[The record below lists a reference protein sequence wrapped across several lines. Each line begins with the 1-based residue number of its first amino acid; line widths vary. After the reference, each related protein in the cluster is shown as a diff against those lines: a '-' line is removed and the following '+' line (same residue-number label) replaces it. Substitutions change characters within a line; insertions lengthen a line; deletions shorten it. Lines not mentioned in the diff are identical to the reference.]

1 MTACW
6 HGNTIYG
13 VDIIKRLNEKHKE
26 GISNGIQLHI
36 EEHLA
41 DCDHRR
47 HHGCLYSLCVGTAYA
62 ETAPVSI
69 GSDGYGTLKAAV
81 EASNSGD
88 VITLNESIDLTET
101 VAIEGK
107 RITIDLNT
115 HNITGEI
122 SLAIKVR

>member
-1 MTACW
+1 M
-6 HGNTIYG
+6 
-13 VDIIKRLNEKHKE
+13 
-26 GISNGIQLHI
+26 
-36 EEHLA
+36 
-41 DCDHRR
+41 
-47 HHGCLYSLCVGTAYA
+47 
-62 ETAPVSI
+62 VS
-69 GSDGYGTLKAAV
+69 
-81 EASNSGD
+81 SNSGD